1 MSNGALL
8 KNLSFA
14 MLNAYMKNIK
24 ADIINPET
32 EKNKT
37 AVLVP
42 FIFNMFFINKHD
54 VKAL

>member
-8 KNLSFA
+8 KNLSFT
-14 MLNAYMKNIK
+14 MLNACMKYIK

-42 FIFNMFFINKHD
+42 FILKFFFYE
-54 VKAL
+54 

>member
-42 FIFNMFFINKHD
+42 FIFNMFFILK
-54 VKAL
+54 